1 MTTATR
7 TITGRAASYGETVI
21 RQLGDLGRE
30 LGTQIDKLAELE
42 EIAVDAEG
50 DFRREFAIS
59 YRNATGTL
67 EDRKQWATFDN
78 DALWRTWGK
87 AAAAVRRQRESLKA
101 LYGRIDIGRT
111 MASREKA
118 LAALAGRD
126 DAT

>member
-1 MTTATR
+1 MAATR
-7 TITGRAASYGETVI
+7 TLTGIPHSNGEMVI
-21 RQLGDLGRE
+21 RQLGTLGRDLE
-30 LGTQIDKLAELE
+30 IEIAKLAELE
-42 EIAVDAEG
+42 EIAVEAEG
-50 DFRREFAIS
+50 DYRKQFAIS

-101 LYGRIDIGRT
+101 LYARIDIGRT

>member
-1 MTTATR
+1 MSENGQR
-7 TITGRAASYGETVI
+7 NKVYGDLVM

-30 LGTQIDKLAELE
+30 LGAEIDTLATLE
-42 EIAVDAEG
+42 ELAVDAEG
-50 DFRREFAIS
+50 DYRRDFAIS

-78 DALWRTWGK
+78 DVQWRTWGK

-101 LYGRIDIGRT
+101 LHARIDIGRT

-126 DAT
+126 DAA